1 MKEKA
6 PEAEDPTMMALIRA
20 IACEDAAQA
29 VELIDAHPQ
38 LATMRVRMGATR
50 ADAKSYFFEQIS
62 HYLYAGDSVL
72 HMAAAAHNADIS
84 RRLLKNGADVGAKNR
99 REAEPLHY
107 AADSRSVIS
116 LRKPQAQVETISLLI
131 AFGANPNAVDMD
143 GVAPLHRAVRTRS
156 VDAVRA
162 LLNGGADFRK
172 RNKNG
177 STPMHLAVQNT
188 GRGGSG
194 EQDAKA
200 HQKDIIE
207 VLLKAGAD
215 IDDEDFQG
223 KTVRESIKEE
233 WIKKLLL

>member
-6 PEAEDPTMMALIRA
+6 PESEDPTMMALIRA
-20 IACEDAAQA
+20 IACEDVDQA
-29 VELIDAHPQ
+29 VELIDALPQ
-38 LATMRVRMGATR
+38 LATMRVHMGATR

-62 HYLYAGDSVL
+62 HYVYAGDSVL
-72 HMAAAAHNADIS
+72 HVAAAAHNDDIS
-84 RRLLKNGADVGAKNR
+84 KRLLKNGADVGAKNR
-99 REAEPLHY
+99 RGAEPLHY
-107 AADSRSVIS
+107 ASDSRSTVS
-116 LRKPQAQVETISLLI
+116 LRKPQAQIDTISLLI

-143 GVAPLHRAVRTRS
+143 GVVPLHRAVRTRS

-162 LLNGGADFRK
+162 LLSGGADFRK
-172 RNKNG
+172 RNKSG

-194 EQDAKA
+194 APEAKA
-200 HQKDIIE
+200 HQKNIIE

-215 IDDEDFQG
+215 LDDEDFQG
-223 KTVRESIKEE
+223 KTVRACIKEE

>member
-6 PEAEDPTMMALIRA
+6 PETEDPTMMALVRA
-20 IACEDAAQA
+20 IACEDSDQA
-29 VELIDAHPQ
+29 VGLIDAHPQ
-38 LATMRVRMGATR
+38 LATMRVRIGATR

-62 HYLYAGDSVL
+62 HYVYAGDSVL
-72 HMAAAAHNADIS
+72 HVAAAAHNDDIS

-99 REAEPLHY
+99 RGAEPLHY
-107 AADSRSVIS
+107 ASDSMSMVS

-156 VDAVRA
+156 IDAVRA
-162 LLNGGADFRK
+162 LLAGGADFRQ

-177 STPMHLAVQNT
+177 STALHLAVQNT

-194 EQDAKA
+194 AAEAKS
-200 HQKDIIE
+200 HQKNIIE
-207 VLLKAGAD
+207 LLLKAGAD
-215 IDDEDFQG
+215 LDDEDFQG
-223 KTVRESIKEE
+223 KSVRACIKEE